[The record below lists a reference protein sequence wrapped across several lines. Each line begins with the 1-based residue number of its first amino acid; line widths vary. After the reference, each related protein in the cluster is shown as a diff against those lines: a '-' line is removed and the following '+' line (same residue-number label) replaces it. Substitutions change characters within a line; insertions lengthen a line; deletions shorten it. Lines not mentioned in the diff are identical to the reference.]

1 MAQTISEQQVRH
13 VAHLARLK
21 LSDDEVRHFT
31 DQLAAILDYVSM
43 LNELD
48 VSTVEPMAHAID
60 LHNVLRD
67 DAAAPG
73 QPVERMLANAPQQ
86 DPPFFKVVKILGDT
100 PGA

>member
-1 MAQTISEQQVRH
+1 MAQTISEDQVRH

-21 LSDDEVRHFT
+21 LSDEEVHHFT
-31 DQLAAILDYVSM
+31 GQLAAILDYVSM

-48 VSTVEPMAHAID
+48 VSNVEPMAHAID
-60 LHNVLRD
+60 LHSVLRD

-86 DPPFFKVVKILGDT
+86 DPPFFKVIKVLGDT